1 MRGVTSSSMR
11 KMCDDGYSIPERFDD
26 MALKTPLRLGTRGSP
41 LARIQTDMVKALL
54 MERFE
59 DLRAPGMIEVVVI
72 STTGDQIADRPLA
85 DIGGKGL
92 FCKEIEAALFDGR
105 IDAGVHSMKD
115 MPTWLPEDLVIAGML
130 ERADPRDAL
139 ICRKAN
145 SIAELPERAVIG
157 TASLRRQA
165 QILAKRPDLKAVNFR
180 GSVGT
185 RLSKLDAGEVDATL
199 LACAGLDRLGLP
211 DVPAT
216 ALSPEEMLPAVGQG
230 VIGIE
235 CREKDDALISLFQQ
249 IEHRNSSLSVQ
260 AERAMLD
267 VLDGSCHTPIGAY
280 AVIEEEQ
287 IHLRGLVARADGTTC
302 FETERRGS
310 ASDAISLGR
319 DAGQELRDRGGAD
332 LFT

>member
-1 MRGVTSSSMR
+1 MV
-11 KMCDDGYSIPERFDD
+11 
-26 MALKTPLRLGTRGSP
+26 LKTPLRLGTGGSP
-41 LARIQTDMVKALL
+41 LARIQTDMVKAKL
-54 MERFE
+54 MDAFE

-72 STTGDQIADRPLA
+72 STTGDQVADRPLA

-115 MPTWLPEDLVIAGML
+115 MPTWLPEGLVIASML

-139 ICRKAN
+139 ICRKAD
-145 SIAELPERAVIG
+145 SIRGLPEGAVVG

-165 QILAKRPDLKAVNFR
+165 QILAKRPDLKVINFR

-185 RLSKLDAGEVDATL
+185 RLKKLDEGEVDATL
-199 LACAGLDRLGLP
+199 LARAGLDRLALP
-211 DVPAT
+211 GVPQAV
-216 ALSPEEMLPAVGQG
+216 LSPEEMLPAVGQG

-235 CREKDDALISLFQQ
+235 CRQQDEALIALLQK
-249 IEHRNSSLSVQ
+249 IDHRTSSLAVQ

-280 AVIEEEQ
+280 ATIDGDRM
-287 IHLRGLVARADGTTC
+287 HLRGLVARPDGSEC
-302 FETERRGS
+302 IETERFG
-310 ASDAISLGR
+310 DAGDAVAIGR
-319 DAGQELRDRGGAD
+319 DAGQDLRDRGGAD
-332 LFT
+332 LLA

>member
-1 MRGVTSSSMR
+1 
-11 KMCDDGYSIPERFDD
+11 

-41 LARIQTDMVKALL
+41 LARIQTDIVKDRL
-54 MERFE
+54 MEVFE
-59 DLRAPGMIEVVVI
+59 DLREPGMIEVVVI
-72 STTGDQIADRPLA
+72 STTGDQVADRPLA

-115 MPTWLPEDLVIAGML
+115 MPTWLPDGLVIASML

-139 ICRKAN
+139 ICRKADRI
-145 SIAELPERAVIG
+145 STLPEGAVVG
-157 TASLRRQA
+157 TASTRRQA
-165 QILAKRPDLKAVNFR
+165 QILAKRPDLKVINFR

-185 RLSKLDAGEVDATL
+185 RLQKLDAGEVDATL
-199 LACAGLDRLGLP
+199 LARAGLDRLALP
-211 DVPAT
+211 DVPASV
-216 ALSPEEMLPAVGQG
+216 LEPEEMLPAVGQG

-235 CREKDDALISLFQQ
+235 CREQDEALISLFKQ
-249 IEHRNSSLSVQ
+249 IDHQPSSLAVH

-280 AVIEEEQ
+280 AVVEASQ
-287 IHLRGLVARADGTTC
+287 IHLRGLVARVDGTEC
-302 FETERRGS
+302 FETERKGPI
-310 ASDAISLGR
+310 ADAVALGR

-332 LFT
+332 LFA

>member
-1 MRGVTSSSMR
+1 MAPR
-11 KMCDDGYSIPERFDD
+11 KPI
-26 MALKTPLRLGTRGSP
+26 RLGTRGSP

-54 MERFE
+54 MERVE
-59 DLRAPGMIEVVVI
+59 GLREPGMIEVVVI
-72 STTGDQIADRPLA
+72 STTGDQVADRPLA

-92 FCKEIEAALFDGR
+92 FCKEIEMALFDGR

-115 MPTWLPEDLVIAGML
+115 MPTWLPDGLSIAAML

-139 ICRKAN
+139 ICRKAD
-145 SIAELPERAVIG
+145 SIKSLPEGAVIG

-165 QILAKRPDLKAVNFR
+165 QILARRPDLKVINFR

-185 RLSKLDAGEVDATL
+185 RLEKLDRGEVDATL
-199 LACAGLDRLGLP
+199 LARAGLDRLGLP
-211 DVPAT
+211 GVPAT

-235 CREKDDALISLFQQ
+235 CRRQDEDLIALFEGID
-249 IEHRNSSLSVQ
+249 HRSSSLAVH

-280 AVIEEEQ
+280 ATVSDDRL
-287 IHLRGLVARADGTTC
+287 HLRGLVARADGTEC
-302 FETERRGS
+302 SETERKG
-310 ASDAISLGR
+310 DARDAVALGR
-319 DAGQELRDRGGAD
+319 DAGQELRDRGGAE
-332 LFT
+332 LFA

>member
-1 MRGVTSSSMR
+1 
-11 KMCDDGYSIPERFDD
+11 

-41 LARIQTDMVKALL
+41 LARIQTDIVKDRL
-54 MERFE
+54 MEVFE
-59 DLRAPGMIEVVVI
+59 DLREPGMIEVVVI
-72 STTGDQIADRPLA
+72 STTGDQVADRPLA

-115 MPTWLPEDLVIAGML
+115 MPTWLPDRLVIASML

-139 ICRKAN
+139 ICRKADRI
-145 SIAELPERAVIG
+145 STLPEGAVVG
-157 TASLRRQA
+157 TASTRRQA
-165 QILAKRPDLKAVNFR
+165 QILAKRPDLKVINFR

-185 RLSKLDAGEVDATL
+185 RLQKLDAGEVDATL
-199 LACAGLDRLGLP
+199 LARAGLDRLALP
-211 DVPAT
+211 DVPASV
-216 ALSPEEMLPAVGQG
+216 LEPEEMLPAVGQG

-235 CREKDDALISLFQQ
+235 CREQDEALISLFQQ
-249 IEHRNSSLSVQ
+249 IDHQPSSLAVH

-280 AVIEEEQ
+280 AVVEASQ
-287 IHLRGLVARADGTTC
+287 IHLRGLVARVDGTEC
-302 FETERRGS
+302 FETERKGPI
-310 ASDAISLGR
+310 ADAVDLGR

-332 LFT
+332 LFA